1 MSLELFI
8 ENNKNEIINMIID
21 HLRIETQN
29 NQNYEVV
36 WKEYQVQVCKVI
48 VSFLNENNFN
58 NIIVT
63 TKKSTYP
70 EFTVIHNG
78 EKYAFDVKVSIDTQ
92 DPAYDIARLDTFIE
106 RIKKY
111 KKEYEII
118 VKYSILSGVVNVF
131 LEELHNV
138 IGIQKKQNGIVKF
151 RPYDGKIRP
160 KNWLDFENNISYF
173 RDENELI
180 DGIKR
185 AQILRN
191 KTLVENWKREFT
203 KDEFNLIFN

>member
-92 DPAYDIARLDTFIE
+92 DPAYDIARLDTLL
-106 RIKKY
+106 
-111 KKEYEII
+111 KE
-118 VKYSILSGVVNVF
+118 
-131 LEELHNV
+131 
-138 IGIQKKQNGIVKF
+138 
-151 RPYDGKIRP
+151 
-160 KNWLDFENNISYF
+160 
-173 RDENELI
+173 
-180 DGIKR
+180 
-185 AQILRN
+185 
-191 KTLVENWKREFT
+191 
-203 KDEFNLIFN
+203 